1 MAAAALWGGWCRCPR
16 VSGRAG
22 LGWRLGAGPGSSRPA
37 TSRAFLSSG
46 LWPPPPSL
54 GLGENLGVGALGR
67 RRPGPGSRS
76 EARGQEQSVPGRRP
90 PWAEPGGGRIAP
102 HFPIRLHVLRG
113 VNGGLGAQWRNSE
126 KSEHR
131 DSHGSRLYARS
142 STKSISCLAPP
153 NPPCESAAG
162 SCRPG

>member
-22 LGWRLGAGPGSSRPA
+22 LGWGLGAGPGSSGPA
-37 TSRAFLSSG
+37 ISRTFWSLS
-46 LWPPPPSL
+46 LWPPRPFL
-54 GLGENLGVGALGR
+54 GLSESLGVGALGR
-67 RRPGPGSRS
+67 RRPGPGSRT

-102 HFPIRLHVLRG
+102 HFLIRLHVHRG
-113 VNGGLGAQWRNSE
+113 VHGGLGAQWRNSE

-131 DSHGSRLYARS
+131 DSHGLRLYAGS
-142 STKSISCLAPP
+142 SAKSISCLAPP
-153 NPPCESAAG
+153 NPPCESAGGG
-162 SCRPG
+162 SRPG